1 MRPKA
6 KTEARAIFAL
16 TAAIAFLIGGQGF
29 VVSLLLD
36 PVKESLAHVEKSMG
50 ARMDGLETR
59 MNGLETRMD
68 GLETRM
74 NGLETRMDGVESKL
88 DQLLVARN
96 IR

>member
-1 MRPKA
+1 MSQESKMDI
-6 KTEARAIFAL
+6 KITLMTVIAL
-16 TAAIAFLIGGQGF
+16 TALLGGQGF

-59 MNGLETRMD
+59 MNGLETRM
-68 GLETRM
+68 
-74 NGLETRMDGVESKL
+74 NGLEAKM
-88 DQLLVARN
+88 DQLLAARN

>member
-59 MNGLETRMD
+59 MD
-68 GLETRM
+68 GLETH
-74 NGLETRMDGVESKL
+74 MDSFESRLGGVESKL
-88 DQLLVARN
+88 DQLLAARN